1 MARKIQKIQRR
12 NGKQR
17 EERKNDLKIKLESAD
32 KKIKDCESRIA
43 SLEED
48 IEIEKEENEELEKEL
63 KFATKVLNL
72 N

>member
-1 MARKIQKIQRR
+1 MRFFFTVK
-12 NGKQR
+12 
-17 EERKNDLKIKLESAD
+17 KNDLKIKLESAD

-63 KFATKVLNL
+63 KFATKALNL
-72 N
+72 NRMCEKML